1 MRDTERTAE
10 QKLKDRYKY
19 QNEYIKSKYDR
30 LALALPKGYKA
41 IIDSRTKE
49 KGFRNTTDYIKALI
63 DQDASGGPAAAPEA
77 KKPEPIKPEPFRDP
91 NEGIS
96 WEGDPL
102 PFG

>member
-30 LALALPKGYKA
+30 LALALPKGYKT
-41 IIDSRTKE
+41 IINSRAKE

-63 DQDASGGPAAAPEA
+63 DQDASGAAATLPGAEE
-77 KKPEPIKPEPFRDP
+77 PEPIKDP
-91 NEGIS
+91 YKAIG
-96 WEGDPL
+96 WECEPL

>member
-49 KGFRNTTDYIKALI
+49 KGFKNTTDYIKALI
-63 DQDASGGPAAAPEA
+63 DQDSNNSNFQDFQEQETYNSFLDGSG
-77 KKPEPIKPEPFRDP
+77 
-91 NEGIS
+91 
-96 WEGDPL
+96 L